1 MTTVDRIQRKQLIR
15 AAEGYLDLIMAFDD
29 RWPLEQEN
37 RNRLAERAMDS
48 LNKIK
53 RPQGHKPYILFLKGQ
68 AARAFGE
75 YEKSIHY
82 LRQSAQLD
90 PDNIHKFLAMG
101 WCYKRIDRTDLAIE
115 AMETAIQIDK
125 QSAIAHYNLAC
136 YWALSQQ
143 VKLAVLY
150 LSNAFD
156 LNPDYRDY
164 VDKESDFDAIREDP
178 DFVASLDV
186 IV

>member
-1 MTTVDRIQRKQLIR
+1 M
-15 AAEGYLDLIMAFDD
+15 
-29 RWPLEQEN
+29 
-37 RNRLAERAMDS
+37 
-48 LNKIK
+48 
-53 RPQGHKPYILFLKGQ
+53 LFLKGQ
-68 AARAFGE
+68 ACRTANQPNKA
-75 YEKSIHY
+75 IQY
-82 LRQSAQLD
+82 LSQSSKLD
-90 PDNIHKFLAMG
+90 PDNSHTYLALA
-101 WCYKRIDRTDLAIE
+101 WCYKRTGQLGLAIE
-115 AMETAIQIDK
+115 VMKSAVELDSD
-125 QSAIAHYNLAC
+125 SAIAHYNLAC